1 MRDREWC
8 NTLGFLSRRS
18 SLKNER
24 SLNNLSSI
32 FMIFNP
38 QGVKREVLIG
48 KSSKSFDFERFF
60 NWIYVKYLVESTWPL
75 EPTHWLLECLGR
87 LSSMDLSGP
96 EHLSGPALFK
106 IHFIN
111 LLSSKQNQSSLIPQ
125 HSLICHKLHLFKHTC
140 DFPVGW
146 TTTLNLQ
153 WRTSYYLKR
162 LLALNIKM
170 NIIANT

>member
-1 MRDREWC
+1 MNPWMRDREWC
-8 NTLGFLSRRS
+8 NTLGFLSKRS

-32 FMIFNP
+32 FMIFNA

-87 LSSMDLSGP
+87 LSSMD
-96 EHLSGPALFK
+96 LSGPALFK

>member
-1 MRDREWC
+1 MNSWMRDREWC

-24 SLNNLSSI
+24 SLNNLSPI
-32 FMIFNP
+32 FIISNP

-75 EPTHWLLECLGR
+75 EPTHWPLECLGR
-87 LSSMDLSGP
+87 LSSMNLSG
-96 EHLSGPALFK
+96 LALFK

-111 LLSSKQNQSSLIPQ
+111 ILSSKQKQSSLIPQ
-125 HSLICHKLHLFKHTC
+125 HSLIFYKLHLFKHNC
-140 DFPVGW
+140 DFSVRW
-146 TTTLNLQ
+146 TSTLNLQ
-153 WRTSYYLKR
+153 WRSSHYLKR
-162 LLALNIKM
+162 LLGLNIKR
-170 NIIANT
+170 NKIANT